1 MVDPSPGLNPTP
13 SIGTGPLGFW
23 PSFLISM
30 VVAGVLGA
38 LLYLLIFRPLRAA
51 PAAAKAVASVGVMVV
66 LQALLATRIGSS
78 AVSVTPIFPYHV
90 YEILG
95 SRVPGDRL
103 WFAAVIVLIAIGLA
117 LWFRLSRFGLATRAA
132 AESEKGAFVT
142 GLSPQRIALVN
153 WALSTV
159 IAGVGGVLIAPIV
172 PLTPAAYALFVVAAL
187 AAALVGNFSKIGVT
201 VGAALVIGMLQSEG
215 TYLQTQAWA
224 PRSGLSDV
232 VPLIVILVFL
242 VLRGQELPSR
252 GAIIQKTLGLAP
264 RPRGFVAPGALIA
277 GAGLAALAAT
287 HGSMRAAVI
296 TTFVLAIVALSQV
309 VVTGFSGQ
317 I

>member
-78 AVSVTPIFPYHV
+78 AVSVTPIFPSHV

-103 WFAAVIVLIAIGLA
+103 WFAAVIVMTSIALV
-117 LWFRLSRFGLATRAA
+117 LWFKFTRFGLATRAA

-153 WALSTV
+153 WTLSTM
-159 IAGVGGVLIAPIV
+159 IAGIGGVFIAPIV
-172 PLTPAAYALFVVAAL
+172 PLIPDAYGLFIVAAL
-187 AAALVGNFSKIGVT
+187 AAALVGNFTKIGVT
-201 VGAALVIGMLQSEG
+201 VAAALVIGMLQSEA
-215 TYLQTQAWA
+215 TYLQGTSWA
-224 PRSGLSDV
+224 PQSGLTDLI
-232 VPLIVILVFL
+232 PLIVILVFL
-242 VLRGQELPSR
+242 VLRGQELPAR
-252 GAIIQKTLGLAP
+252 GAIIQQTLGLAP
-264 RPRGFVAPGALIA
+264 RPRGYTVPAVVIAVAGFVS
-277 GAGLAALAAT
+277 LA
-287 HGSMRAAVI
+287 
-296 TTFVLAIVALSQV
+296 
-309 VVTGFSGQ
+309 
-317 I
+317 